1 MLTKDVIK
9 TMSDETLVP
18 LGFVSEGKKVRIVS
32 IIGGSRIRN
41 RIIEMGLRKGIDV
54 TIIKNSFGPVIIA
67 IGQTRFALGRGISAK
82 ILTRLINGK
91 VNK

>member
-1 MLTKDVIK
+1 MK
-9 TMSDETLVP
+9 TMNNEILVP

-41 RIIEMGLRKGIDV
+41 RIIEMGLRKGIDI
-54 TIIKNSFGPVIIA
+54 TIVKNSFGPVIIA
-67 IGQTRFALGRGISAK
+67 IGQTRFALGRGISTK

-91 VNK
+91 VIK